1 MHKNRK
7 DEKDEKKG
15 CVEEKEKCVLSK
27 SEDRNLETIRS
38 GLRRQPVSSFFR
50 EDF

>member
-1 MHKNRK
+1 M
-7 DEKDEKKG
+7 KKMRRRG
-15 CVEEKEKCVLSK
+15 ESDWEGEEKEKCVLSK

-38 GLRRQPVSSFFR
+38 GLRRQPVSSCFR